1 MNLQTQF
8 DHILTLITTARN
20 KAIYAA
26 NTEQIVLYWEIGR
39 FISKKLDDSEWGD
52 GAVLEL
58 SQYLQSKDPSLT
70 NFTKRGLYRMRQFHL
85 AYPDFEIVSAL
96 PTQLSWTHNLEILS
110 QAKTIEERKFY
121 LELCLKEKLNYRELR
136 RQLKSNYFERSL
148 LANKLLPASLENYPR
163 DVSNVFKDSYVFEF
177 VNLPPKH
184 SEKDLQKALLE
195 QLKFLILELG
205 KDFVFMAE
213 EYRLQVGMKDFKVDL
228 LFYHRELC
236 CLVAFDLK
244 MEDFEPSFLGQMNFY
259 LEALDTD
266 IKKPHENPSIG
277 VLVCRSK
284 DHEVVEYALRRN
296 LSPTLVADYT
306 TKLIDKN
313 LLSQKINEL
322 FDLYDN
328 DIENGESKI

>member
-1 MNLQTQF
+1 MSIETQF

-20 KAIYAA
+20 KAISAA

-39 FISKKLDDSEWGD
+39 FITEKLNDSEWGD
-52 GAVLEL
+52 GAVLKL

-70 NFTKRGLYRMRQFHL
+70 NFTKRGLYRMRQFYL
-85 AYPDFEIVSAL
+85 AYPDFEIVSTAS
-96 PTQLSWTHNLEILS
+96 TQLSWSHNLEIMTS
-110 QAKTIEERKFY
+110 SKSPEEREFY
-121 LELCLKEKLNYRELR
+121 LQLTSKEKLTIKELR

-148 LANKLLPASLENYPR
+148 LANKLLPPSLENYPR

-177 VNLPPKH
+177 INLPPKH
-184 SEKDLQKALLE
+184 AEKDLQKALLE
-195 QLKFLILELG
+195 QLKSLILELG

-244 MEDFEPSFLGQMNFY
+244 IEDFEPSFLGQMNFY
-259 LEALDTD
+259 LETLDTD

-277 VLVCRSK
+277 VLVCRKK

-306 TKLIDKN
+306 TKLIDKK

-328 DIENGESKI
+328 NSENG

>member
-1 MNLQTQF
+1 
-8 DHILTLITTARN
+8 LTI
-20 KAIYAA
+20 K
-26 NTEQIVLYWEIGR
+26 
-39 FISKKLDDSEWGD
+39 
-52 GAVLEL
+52 
-58 SQYLQSKDPSLT
+58 
-70 NFTKRGLYRMRQFHL
+70 
-85 AYPDFEIVSAL
+85 
-96 PTQLSWTHNLEILS
+96 
-110 QAKTIEERKFY
+110 
-121 LELCLKEKLNYRELR
+121 ELR

-195 QLKFLILELG
+195 QLKLLILELG

-259 LEALDTD
+259 LEALDAD
-266 IKKPHENPSIG
+266 IKKAHENPSIG
-277 VLVCRSK
+277 ILVCRKK

-296 LSPTLVADYT
+296 LSPTLVADYS
-306 TKLIDKN
+306 TKLIDKT

>member
-8 DHILTLITTARN
+8 DHILSLITTARN
-20 KAIYAA
+20 KAIHAA
-26 NTEQIVLYWEIGR
+26 NTEQILLYWEIGR
-39 FISKKLDDSEWGD
+39 FISEKIDDSEWGD
-52 GAVLEL
+52 GTVLQL
-58 SQYLQSKDPSLT
+58 SQFLQSKDPSLT

-85 AYPDFEIVSAL
+85 AYSDFEIVSTAS
-96 PTQLSWTHNLEILS
+96 TQLSWSHNLEILS
-110 QAKTIEERKFY
+110 SSKSLEERLFY
-121 LELCLKEKLNYRELR
+121 LQLTSKEKLTIKELR
-136 RQLKSNYFERSL
+136 RQLKSGYFERSL
-148 LANKLLPASLENYPR
+148 LANKLLAPSLENYPR

-184 SEKDLQKALLE
+184 AEKDLQKALLE
-195 QLKFLILELG
+195 RLKLLILELG

-244 MEDFEPSFLGQMNFY
+244 IEDFEPSFLGQMNFY

-306 TKLIDKN
+306 TKLIDKT

-322 FDLYDN
+322 FDLYDSNN
-328 DIENGESKI
+328 DKG